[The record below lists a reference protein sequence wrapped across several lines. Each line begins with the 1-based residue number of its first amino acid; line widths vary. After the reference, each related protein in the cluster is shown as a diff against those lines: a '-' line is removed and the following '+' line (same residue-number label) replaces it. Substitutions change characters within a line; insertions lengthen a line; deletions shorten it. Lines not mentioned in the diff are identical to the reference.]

1 MKKLVKISLSTLSNI
16 CEDLFFNYL
25 AEVSPSKPVQTK
37 LNQDFPNLLSK
48 ILLSKNYLV
57 KVQLKSLKITKSW
70 FFLGLKM
77 VFFFCE
83 GCHPKLRTVLK
94 NELFQSY
101 FL

>member
-48 ILLSKNYLV
+48 NYLV

-77 VFFFCE
+77 VYFFVRAATQN
-83 GCHPKLRTVLK
+83 L
-94 NELFQSY
+94 ELY
-101 FL
+101 

>member
-1 MKKLVKISLSTLSNI
+1 MKKFVKISLSTLSNI

-77 VFFFCE
+77 VFFFVRDATQN
-83 GCHPKLRTVLK
+83 L
-94 NELFQSY
+94 ELY
-101 FL
+101 